1 MLSKCFFSK
10 GFGGEGVIKTRA
22 DAGLD
27 LKISTLDME
36 ARKWRKKFDVSV
48 ASFRFHRQL
57 LTLRVSYL
65 DITKPCLFSLVVV
78 QNKYGFR
85 ITESAN
91 LTHAD
96 SPGNQYFEACG
107 FIRFFLWLLL
117 VKIFLEI

>member
-1 MLSKCFFSK
+1 MFFSK

-65 DITKPCLFSLVVV
+65 DITKPCPSV
-78 QNKYGFR
+78 
-85 ITESAN
+85 
-91 LTHAD
+91 
-96 SPGNQYFEACG
+96 
-107 FIRFFLWLLL
+107 
-117 VKIFLEI
+117 

>member
-1 MLSKCFFSK
+1 MFFSK
-10 GFGGEGVIKTRA
+10 GWGEGVIKTRT

-57 LTLRVSYL
+57 LTLRVTYL

-85 ITESAN
+85 IYESAN
-91 LTHAD
+91 LT
-96 SPGNQYFEACG
+96 P
-107 FIRFFLWLLL
+107 R
-117 VKIFLEI
+117 